1 MADFTNDSEKVLA
14 KAQELMDKK
23 SHSYLGVVHLAH
35 GLLEAPDA
43 RLKNLYRAKKANIK
57 EMQAKLAPFLDSVP
71 KLMDVNPDA
80 GRPDEDLS
88 RVLRAA
94 IQAGRKT
101 SQAASPSDMLVALMR
116 FAQERRVAKIF
127 EDALGSAEV
136 VETWLSDPMSAAAV
150 AEEESPLKLY
160 GRELVSLAY
169 LTVSFTGQSVPQL
182 ATSPSRSEY
191 TSASGPAMRCTPVAN
206 TSFPKGRSNQTS
218 TCASRW
224 PA

>member
-71 KLMDVNPDA
+71 KLMEVNPDA

-94 IQAGRKT
+94 IQAGRKCRC
-101 SQAASPSDMLVALMR
+101 SSR
-116 FAQERRVAKIF
+116 
-127 EDALGSAEV
+127 
-136 VETWLSDPMSAAAV
+136 
-150 AEEESPLKLY
+150 KL
-160 GRELVSLAY
+160 
-169 LTVSFTGQSVPQL
+169 P
-182 ATSPSRSEY
+182 
-191 TSASGPAMRCTPVAN
+191 SGPCHGGLLPAFCPD
-206 TSFPKGRSNQTS
+206 GRTD
-218 TCASRW
+218 SR
-224 PA
+224 